1 MYYRLSK
8 KILTV
13 ATFLVVLLLSNP
25 AQAQLEEIQAFLESG
40 ADNATALTKAYLSP
54 LPTGLSTTLNSGWT
68 TKAAP
73 TKKLGFSLQLRA
85 AVAAVP
91 TTGRSFD
98 ANDLNLTDSNG
109 APLTIGGLSS
119 NTISGSKSN
128 GQTIGDASNTFSFTL
143 PGGTGF
149 EYVPTAMIQA
159 NVGLIKGT
167 DVTVR
172 YIPETAIGDYGNVS
186 LIGAGVKHGLNQW
199 IPGGKLLPVDISV
212 MAAFS
217 QIDMNADL
225 EFNPGATDQVVE
237 TSTNTFV
244 FNALIGK
251 TLPFISAYAGVGY
264 QTGSFEL
271 NMLGDYT
278 IGSGI
283 AQTTISD
290 PVSYTQDSDAGI
302 HALAGFQFKIAILRI
317 YAEATVAEYTTVNA
331 GIGIGFR
338 N

>member
-1 MYYRLSK
+1 MYYRLSRRM
-8 KILTV
+8 LTG
-13 ATFLVVLLLSNP
+13 ACFLFALLFSNP
-25 AQAQLEEIQAFLESG
+25 AFAQLDEIKAFLESG
-40 ADNATALTKAYLSP
+40 SNNATALTKAYLSP

-73 TKKLGFSLQLRA
+73 TKKLGFSLQVRT

-91 TTGRSFD
+91 SSGQSFD
-98 ANDLNLTDSNG
+98 ASQ
-109 APLTIGGLSS
+109 IGLVNANVTAGTS
-119 NTISGSKSN
+119 NTIAGSKGS
-128 GQTIGDASNTFSFTL
+128 GQTISDPGNNYSFNV

-149 EYVPTAMIQA
+149 SYVPTAMIQG

-172 YIPETAIGDYGNVS
+172 YIPETGLGDYGDIA
-186 LIGAGVKHGLNQW
+186 LFGAGIKHGLNQW
-199 IPGGKLLPVDISV
+199 IPGGKLLPVDISL
-212 MAAFS
+212 MAAFTS
-217 QIDMNADL
+217 IDVSADL
-225 EFNPGATDQVVE
+225 EFNAGATDQKVE
-237 TSTNTFV
+237 TTTDSFV
-244 FNALIGK
+244 FNALVGK
-251 TLPFISAYAGVGY
+251 TLPFISAYAGVGF

-271 NMLGDYT
+271 NMVGDYDLGGGQ
-278 IGSGI
+278 IL
-283 AQTTISD
+283 SD

-302 HALAGFQFKIAILRI
+302 HALAGLQFKVAILRI